1 MRPEEVGE
9 RCAAVIREVEKAIVG
24 KRAIIEM
31 VLATALCGGHVLFE
45 DYPGLA
51 KTKLAK
57 GVARALGCS
66 FKRVQFTSDLLPAD
80 ITGTYV
86 LDRAT
91 GGFEIRKGPIF
102 TNILL
107 ADEINRAPPKTQSAL
122 LEAMQESQTT
132 LEGESHALPEPF
144 VVLATQNP
152 IEYEGTYPLPE
163 AQIDRFLVR
172 LRIGYPGKDEEV
184 EILRQRKERKK
195 EEVDLDQIL
204 DGAQVLEMRRAVE
217 EVHIDPSLQDYAV
230 EIVRRTRSHSQVEVG
245 ASPRG
250 SLALMHLS
258 SALAALGKRDYVIP
272 DDVKGCAVPALAH
285 RIILRPDPWVKG
297 VKPEAIVTGI
307 LEEVPVPKVAKDP
320 EGSG

>member
-1 MRPEEVGE
+1 MKPEEVGE
-9 RCAAVIREVEKAIVG
+9 RCAAVIRELEKAIVG
-24 KRAIIEM
+24 KRRVIEM
-31 VLATALCGGHVLFE
+31 VLAAILCGGHVLFE

-57 GVARALGCS
+57 GMARTLGCG

-86 LDRAT
+86 LNRTT
-91 GGFEIRKGPIF
+91 GGFELRRGPIF

-122 LEAMQESQTT
+122 LEAMQEGQTT
-132 LEGESHALPEPF
+132 LEGESHFLPEPF

-172 LRIGYPGKDEEV
+172 LRIGYPEKEDEV
-184 EILRQRKERKK
+184 EILKRRKERRK
-195 EEVDLDQIL
+195 EEVDLNLIL
-204 DGAQVLEMRRAVE
+204 DTEQVLRMRTAVE
-217 EVHIDPSLQDYAV
+217 DVHIDPGIQDYVV
-230 EIVRRTRSHSQVEVG
+230 ELVRSTRSHSQVEVG

-258 SALAALGKRDYVIP
+258 SALAALRKRDYVIP

-297 VKPEAIVTGI
+297 VKPEAVVNSI
-307 LEEVPVPKVAKDP
+307 LDEVPVPKVDR
-320 EGSG
+320 GSM